1 MNGPFDAKRPHLSDA
16 KKPHLIEA
24 AAPPPAAT
32 VVTAKKE
39 PLPFGRGKQAQEAER
54 TLNHIVDD
62 FDDNPQAMQYFY
74 ELFRKVYCR
83 GESIA
88 TEGVR
93 IGTTCIHAPEELVYA
108 MGATPVRLCN
118 GSYHYDQIGA
128 EFMPAKSCSLVKA
141 TLGMLNSEDPVPRVG
156 KLDLIVNPTTCD
168 QKKKASAMMQDMGH
182 PVFDLELPNVK
193 ESEASRVY
201 WRRSVK
207 QFAEAIRGVTG
218 KRLTRKNLR
227 AAIARTQRAERAF
240 RVLDGFRLA
249 SPSVFLGKDAF
260 LVVNAYFFDDL
271 DRWCDAVEA
280 LNIELKERLGK
291 AVRAAQKK
299 APRII
304 FTGSPPIFPNL
315 KLPLLIERSG
325 GVVVSDETCSA
336 NRMLYDMTAVD
347 EWLVNDMV
355 DSLADKYLKPCTCPI
370 FTKNEDRR
378 RRLLEL
384 VQKFQADGVVYQAF
398 SGCQVYE
405 MEQRSVAKTLNENG
419 VPLLYVETDYSPDD
433 EGQLSTRVEAFLES
447 IKTRKRNRA

>member
-1 MNGPFDAKRPHLSDA
+1 MNGPFKTNA
-16 KKPHLIEA
+16 
-24 AAPPPAAT
+24 PAASVPVVA
-32 VVTAKKE
+32 VVTAKAE
-39 PLPFGRGKQAQEAER
+39 PLPFGRTKQAQEAER
-54 TLNHIVDD
+54 ALNHIIDD
-62 FDDNPQAMQYFY
+62 FDDNPKAMHYFY
-74 ELFRKVYCR
+74 DLFRRVYCR

-88 TEGVR
+88 AEGIR

-128 EFMPAKSCSLVKA
+128 DFMPAKSCSLVKA
-141 TLGMLNSEDPVPRVG
+141 TLGMLCSENPVPRVG
-156 KLDLIVNPTTCD
+156 KLDLVVNPTTCD
-168 QKKKASAMMQDMGH
+168 QKKKASAMMQEMGH

-201 WRRSVK
+201 WRRSVR
-207 QFAEAIRGVTG
+207 QFAEELRRVTG
-218 KRLTRKNLR
+218 KKLTRKNLK
-227 AAIARTQRAERAF
+227 AAMARTQRAEKAF
-240 RVLDGFRLA
+240 RVLDGFRRA

-260 LVVNAYFFDDL
+260 LVVNAYFFDEL
-271 DRWCDAVEA
+271 DRWCEAVES
-280 LNIELKERLGK
+280 LNLELGERQEK
-291 AVRAAQKK
+291 AIRAAQKK
-299 APRII
+299 APRIV

-336 NRMLYDMTAVD
+336 NRMLYDMTAID

-384 VQKFQADGVVYQAF
+384 VTKFSADGVVYQAF
-398 SGCQVYE
+398 AGCQVYE
-405 MEQRSVAKTLNENG
+405 MEQRSVAQTLNEKG
-419 VPLLYVETDYSPDD
+419 IPMLYIETDYSPDD

-447 IKTRKRNRA
+447 IKKRKRSRS